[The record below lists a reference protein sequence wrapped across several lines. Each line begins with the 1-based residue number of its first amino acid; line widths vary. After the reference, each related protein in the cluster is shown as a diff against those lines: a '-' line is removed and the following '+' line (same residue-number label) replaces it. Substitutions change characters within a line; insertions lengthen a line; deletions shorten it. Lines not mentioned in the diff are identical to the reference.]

1 MSKNLR
7 FSDSVINQ
15 IQVCVQMAMLSG
27 TDIVDH
33 FRMLRLTSD
42 GEVLDLDPEYTKT
55 FKENIAKMM
64 SEIEN
69 AEKESGLEG

>member
-7 FSDSVINQ
+7 LSDSVINQ

-33 FRMLRLTSD
+33 FRMLRLVSD
-42 GEVLDLDPEYTKT
+42 DGVLDLDPEYTKT
-55 FKENIAKMM
+55 FKENISKMM
-64 SEIEN
+64 SEIE
-69 AEKESGLEG
+69 SLEGDTELEG